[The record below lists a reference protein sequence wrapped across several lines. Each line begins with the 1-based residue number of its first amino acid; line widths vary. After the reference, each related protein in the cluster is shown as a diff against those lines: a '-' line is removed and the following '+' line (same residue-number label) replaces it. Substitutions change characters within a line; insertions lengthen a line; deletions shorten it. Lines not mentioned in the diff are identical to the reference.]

1 MALSVKERSFEP
13 AARIAPASPQG
24 VEALFEE
31 VRRHARRRR
40 LLSASAVL
48 AVALGVTALFASIGG
63 SGPHVAAP
71 LAQFRGSAS
80 PGGLPITTAAFTVTG
95 RTVTVLQWSDPPT
108 LVRQRHLPPLKQAGD
123 LAVQV
128 VDAST
133 GALVN
138 TGAIPAVL
146 EGSPDV
152 VTNGLNLLAEID
164 AAPPS
169 GSVAVTLAPG
179 SYRLLVTASGPW
191 QISIAKAG
199 DAQVAVLPFTWSGS
213 GPEVIGPL
221 AGGTELQLTAK
232 DEYAGPTA
240 FDAELYSAAS
250 GRGLTVA
257 LEEEA
262 PFSGRAPDV
271 IGLPGGPYYLGVFA
285 TGKWSITVT
294 SRAS

>member
-1 MALSVKERSFEP
+1 VALSVKERSFEP

-133 GALVN
+133 GAL
-138 TGAIPAVL
+138 AVL